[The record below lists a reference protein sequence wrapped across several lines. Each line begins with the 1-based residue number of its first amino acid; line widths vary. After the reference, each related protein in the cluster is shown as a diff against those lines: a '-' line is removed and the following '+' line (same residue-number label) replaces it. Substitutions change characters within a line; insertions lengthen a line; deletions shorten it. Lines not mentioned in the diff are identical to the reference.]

1 MIDHAH
7 ADDAHN
13 RVRDGQGQFV
23 RSLENH
29 ERDTRAVALR
39 ARGATYQQIADELD
53 YADRSTAHRAVKALL
68 LAIPAEEV
76 AELRRVE
83 GERLEHY
90 MREALAV
97 LERDHLH
104 VSQGGKIVLD
114 EEGKRLLDDGPKLAA
129 IRELRMLSERRAK
142 LFGLDAPTVLRVDAV
157 KAMQDAEAAREE
169 ELQVLIE
176 DAKRRLRAKQEAA
189 GAAGTVVPARRAQH
203 WP

>member
-1 MIDHAH
+1 MTDHAH
-7 ADDAHN
+7 ADDAHMP
-13 RVRDGQGQFV
+13 VRDGQGQFV
-23 RSLENH
+23 RSLANH

-53 YADRSTAHRAVKALL
+53 YSDRSTAHRAVKALL

-83 GERLEHY
+83 GERLEYY

-104 VSQGGKIVLD
+104 ISQGGKVVRDDEDRIVY
-114 EEGKRLLDDGPKLAA
+114 DDGPKLAA

-142 LFGLDAPTVLRVDAV
+142 LFGLDAPV
-157 KAMQDAEAAREE
+157 KIKASVWQGEEDEREQ
-169 ELQVLIE
+169 ELLAIIE
-176 DAKRRLRAKQEAA
+176 QRRRILSGRD
-189 GAAGTVVPARRAQH
+189 GR
-203 WP
+203 